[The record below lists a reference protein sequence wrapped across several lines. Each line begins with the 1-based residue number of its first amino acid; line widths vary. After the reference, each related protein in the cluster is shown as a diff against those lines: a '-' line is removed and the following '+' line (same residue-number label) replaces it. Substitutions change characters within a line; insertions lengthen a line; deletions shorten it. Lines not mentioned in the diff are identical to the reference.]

1 MSDHYHAIDD
11 TKNSIQV
18 LHILKKILKDA
29 PFYKLYEVEQK
40 MELNYLAIEVEL
52 EAHRQEDLLI
62 KLEQTRSLGRA
73 YKEELKDINIASN
86 KAITINDE
94 IADTSYGKM
103 LDSINDILN
112 LLKNNRNYIEEL
124 LKPQQPE
131 QFA

>member
-1 MSDHYHAIDD
+1 MSDHYHAIND

-18 LHILKKILKDA
+18 LHILEEILKDA
-29 PFYKLYEVEQK
+29 PFYELKQK
-40 MELNYLAIEVEL
+40 MDLNYLTIEVGL
-52 EAHRQEDLLI
+52 EANRQKDLLI
-62 KLEQTRSLGRA
+62 KLGQTRSLGRA
-73 YKEELKDINIASN
+73 YKEELKDINIAYN
-86 KAITINDE
+86 KVITIKDE